1 MSEQKFV
8 KALQKYKIINES
20 IKNLQDNQA
29 KTREYI
35 FGYVK
40 KFGSQE
46 YEGSKCYIQ
55 DRSKILYDID
65 KIKRRFGKRIKSF
78 IDDKLTFDTSYF
90 LSVCKQQGID
100 YHLFLKKGQYERSEK
115 VNEKNLSQL
124 IDKGEISYEE
134 MKGCYTVEENSSLV
148 IRLN

>member
-1 MSEQKFV
+1 MSEHKFTE
-8 KALQKYKIINES
+8 ALVKYKIINES
-20 IKNLQDNQA
+20 IKQLQDNQA
-29 KTREYI
+29 KIRKYI
-35 FGYVK
+35 LGYVK
-40 KFGSQE
+40 KNGSQE

-55 DRSKILYDID
+55 DRSKILYDVD
-65 KIKRRFGKRIKSF
+65 KIKKRFGKQAKKF
-78 IDDKLTFDTSYF
+78 LDDKLTFDTSYF

-124 IDKGEISYEE
+124 IDNDEISYEE
-134 MKGCYTVEENSSLV
+134 MKGCYTVEENDSLV

>member
-8 KALQKYKIINES
+8 KAFRQYRILSES
-20 IKNLQDNQA
+20 IKQLQDNQA
-29 KTREYI
+29 KVREYI

-40 KFGSQE
+40 KNGSQE

-55 DRSKILYDID
+55 DRSKILYDIGE
-65 KIKRRFGKRIKSF
+65 IKRRFGKRAKKFLEDRLS
-78 IDDKLTFDTSYF
+78 FDTSYF
-90 LSVCKQQGID
+90 LSVCKQHGID

-115 VNEKNLSQL
+115 VNEEVLSRL
-124 IDKGEISYEE
+124 IDKDEISYEE
-134 MKGCYTVEENSSLV
+134 MKGCFTVEENDSLV

>member
-1 MSEQKFV
+1 MSEQKFTE
-8 KALQKYKIINES
+8 ALVKYKIINES

-40 KFGSQE
+40 KFGSKE

-55 DRSKILYDID
+55 DRSKILYDVD
-65 KIKRRFGKRIKSF
+65 KIKKRFGKQAKKF
-78 IDDKLTFDTSYF
+78 LDDKLTFDTSYF

-100 YHLFLKKGQYERSEK
+100 YHLFLKKGQYERIEK
-115 VNEKNLSQL
+115 VNEKELTSM
-124 IDKGEISYEE
+124 IDKNEIYYEE
-134 MKGCYTVEENSSLV
+134 MEGCYTIQENNFLV